1 MKLLT
6 RFAFVALIF
15 GLGACKDQGPDRFS
29 KPVDVALVPEMVAKF
44 SGISYSFANGDFFES
59 RFAGAPMRLTFTS
72 GTTFRAE
79 GNGKVW
85 DGTVTYPTATS
96 SAAALRALSEA
107 PSTEFGGALNG
118 MSVQTNPFKNNLFW
132 FGNPN
137 PQQNPVPGVGF
148 ANVALTFQSGNSAA
162 LRFNNLVSSFLDTPS
177 GFNFN
182 TCIQGISTS
191 IGPYGTATASFN
203 RGC

>member
-1 MKLLT
+1 MKFLS
-6 RFAFVALIF
+6 RFACVALIV
-15 GLGACKDQGPDRFS
+15 GLGACRDQGPDRFRN
-29 KPVDVALVPEMVAKF
+29 PVDVPLVPEMVAKF
-44 SGISYSFANGDFFES
+44 SGISYTFANGEFFES
-59 RFAGAPMRLTFTS
+59 RFAGASMRLTFTS

-85 DGTVTYPTATS
+85 EGTVTYPTASGSGT
-96 SAAALRALSEA
+96 ALRAVS
-107 PSTEFGGALNG
+107 STEFGGPLHG
-118 MSVQTNPFKNNLFW
+118 MSAVQVSQFQNNLFW

-148 ANVALTFQSGNSAA
+148 ASVAVTFQSDNSAA
-162 LRFNNLVSSFLDTPS
+162 LRFNSIFSNFLSTPS

-182 TCIQGISTS
+182 TCIAGVSTS
-191 IGPYGTATASFN
+191 IGPYGTTTASYN